1 MQLDPSVA
9 GREGALVASMLR
21 LLRRRAEGQLG
32 GPGARGGFSPAQRRH
47 VAAFHLLPTSA
58 RTIVENMHSRAYT
71 GQFSASGD
79 LFVGARQAWHL
90 GLGTTCEVIAEHAP
104 PTFILQLTCHCQM
117 DAHAALQPGW
127 VPQGR

>member
-1 MQLDPSVA
+1 MHSCMTLMCPQLDPSVA
-9 GREGALVASMLR
+9 GREGAPVASMLR
-21 LLRRRAEGQLG
+21 LLRGRAEGQLG

-79 LFVGARQAWHL
+79 LFVGARR
-90 GLGTTCEVIAEHAP
+90 E
-104 PTFILQLTCHCQM
+104 
-117 DAHAALQPGW
+117 
-127 VPQGR
+127 

>member
-1 MQLDPSVA
+1 M
-9 GREGALVASMLR
+9 ASMLR
-21 LLRRRAEGQLG
+21 LLRGRAEGQLG

-79 LFVGARQAWHL
+79 LFVGARQAWRL
-90 GLGTTCEVIAEHAP
+90 GSGTMCEVIAAHAP
-104 PTFILQLTCHCQM
+104 PPFIFHSTCHCQV

-127 VPQGR
+127 ALPQGR